1 MDSCMRAK
9 GLLVTSFQKSCERA
23 ELWFLA
29 QDVDVDVEREWM
41 EVNND
46 HSRDNVWKQAPSE

>member
-1 MDSCMRAK
+1 MRAK

-29 QDVDVDVEREWM
+29 QDADVEREWM